1 MFSAHSFVLT
11 VTVPSSAVSASLE
24 IASSVGERFLKACLD
39 RSRTILQLLTTS
51 PSEGSLGSPT
61 SLISPTETILSVAAG
76 AVGSEG
82 DVVVED
88 DLTRLTSLYPKAITD
103 FYGSG
108 TPCVFKTG
116 PEWPVAGNNSQKI
129 VRAARPIY
137 DHPIQPTWLKT
148 AGAIADV
155 LDSLQVK
162 WNALD
167 PLAYANAGE
176 AELICEFV
184 ITIAV
189 QPGSLTYDDAVAAA
203 GAVNKILD
211 VSNATTLR
219 INKRL
224 IILLF
229 FSSLC
234 LLGCWFP

>member
-51 PSEGSLGSPT
+51 PSEGSLASPT

-76 AVGSEG
+76 VGSEG

-116 PEWPVAGNNSQKI
+116 PEWPVAGNNSQKF

-211 VSNATTLR
+211 VSKATTLR
-219 INKRL
+219 INKKSNYSP
-224 IILLF
+224 F
-229 FSSLC
+229 FPLC
-234 LLGCWFP
+234 PLGCWFP